1 MHFKLCCAGERQ
13 TLTRGFGPR
22 FQKRSKYAVGQRDR
36 AMSSHNNTMKRI
48 THLCLMLLALG
59 MTSSVTAA
67 ADSKQAK
74 PKPTGIFSD
83 MQCNDEGGDLL
94 GTEVFITY
102 AHDGYFVV
110 YQSSEGEPITPVVVP
125 ATISGT
131 SITFV
136 VPKTADPRGSFSG
149 TIGAKELTGSFSGSK
164 EIVHLKRKASYWQ

>member
-1 MHFKLCCAGERQ
+1 MF
-13 TLTRGFGPR
+13 
-22 FQKRSKYAVGQRDR
+22 
-36 AMSSHNNTMKRI
+36 SHNFGSNTMKRMI
-48 THLCLMLLALG
+48 HIGLMLLALG
-59 MTSSVTAA
+59 IASSAA
-67 ADSKQAK
+67 AALASKQ
-74 PKPTGIFSD
+74 PKPTGMFSD
-83 MQCNDEGGDLL
+83 MQYNDDGGDLL

-164 EIVHLKRKASYWQ
+164 EIIHLKRKASYWQ

>member
-1 MHFKLCCAGERQ
+1 
-13 TLTRGFGPR
+13 
-22 FQKRSKYAVGQRDR
+22 
-36 AMSSHNNTMKRI
+36 MKRMI
-48 THLCLMLLALG
+48 HIGLMLLALVVA
-59 MTSSVTAA
+59 SSAA
-67 ADSKQAK
+67 AAPASKQ

-83 MQCNDEGGDLL
+83 MQYNDEGGDLL

-149 TIGAKELTGSFSGSK
+149 TIGAKEMTGSFSGSK

>member
-1 MHFKLCCAGERQ
+1 
-13 TLTRGFGPR
+13 
-22 FQKRSKYAVGQRDR
+22 
-36 AMSSHNNTMKRI
+36 MKRMI
-48 THLCLMLLALG
+48 HIGLMLLALVVA
-59 MTSSVTAA
+59 SSAA
-67 ADSKQAK
+67 AAPASKQ
-74 PKPTGIFSD
+74 PKPTGMFSD
-83 MQCNDEGGDLL
+83 MQYNDEGGDLL

-164 EIVHLKRKASYWQ
+164 EIIHLKRKASYWQ